1 MSTKRTIAIH
11 YGKSNDSPALFHLYS
26 CCFSDM
32 ISLDVSIG
40 NCVNTTA
47 ALPLSFV
54 MEISDKLQEHIQP
67 IKEIL
72 EASDPQLQV
81 KARVIAGRICSS
93 KLLNHAGLSEEQLFE
108 QEFERLKDLQQQYKE
123 AMNEGS

>member
-1 MSTKRTIAIH
+1 MSTKATIAMH
-11 YGKSNDSPALFHLYS
+11 YGRSEDTPAIFHLYS

-32 ISLDVSIG
+32 VSLDVNLG
-40 NCVNTTA
+40 FHMNTTV
-47 ALPLSFV
+47 ALPLPFV
-54 MEISDKLQEHIQP
+54 MEIASKLQEHIKP

-81 KARVIAGRICSS
+81 KARIAAVRICRS